1 MSSRKKFSQAQNAPF
16 TIKVKPGR
24 YLWCSCG
31 ESKKQPF
38 CDGNHEATG
47 MFPLTVHF
55 KEEQTIHFCGCKS
68 TENPP
73 FCDGTHQKFINE

>member
-1 MSSRKKFSQAQNAPF
+1 MSAKKKFSQAQNAPF
-16 TIKVKPGR
+16 TLTMQPGR

-38 CDGNHEATG
+38 CDGNHEETG
-47 MFPLTVHF
+47 LFPKTIIID
-55 KEEQTIHFCGCKS
+55 EEQKVHFCGCKS

-73 FCDGTHQKFINE
+73 FCDGTHLKFTQ